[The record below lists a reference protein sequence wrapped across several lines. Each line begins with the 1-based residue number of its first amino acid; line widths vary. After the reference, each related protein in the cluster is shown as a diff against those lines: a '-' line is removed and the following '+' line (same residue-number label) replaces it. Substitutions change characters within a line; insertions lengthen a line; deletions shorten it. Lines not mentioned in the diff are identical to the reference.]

1 MEKIFEIL
9 TWSVT
14 LSVPNTTQA
23 LMTDTFKAVYC
34 VWQNALMCLFMTVC
48 FGLFMSSGPTESG
61 HPALK
66 SKDVIWPTTR
76 QPNCVSFVCCM
87 FYRGGNLSPFHLMVN
102 SVPGPHGR
110 NAALASVRSSFT
122 YLLLA
127 VFSLFQFRQIS
138 SSALPVWFS
147 ASYTA
152 SLIHHLSLLSSGS
165 CLFLSLSISYWHVA
179 TSQTPLVSSCST
191 TSRTDRFTQAHHPP
205 NTHAHTPLTHI
216 CEDTINGLQSQSA
229 RGPQ

>member
-1 MEKIFEIL
+1 MWKKIFENL

-34 VWQNALMCLFMTVC
+34 VWQNALMCLFMMVC

-66 SKDVIWPTTR
+66 SKDVIWPTAHQTNAHNF
-76 QPNCVSFVCCM
+76 NCVSFVCCM
-87 FYRGGNLSPFHLMVN
+87 FYRGGNLSLFLLMVN
-102 SVPGPHGR
+102 SVHGPHGR
-110 NAALASVRSSFT
+110 IAALASVCSSFT

-205 NTHAHTPLTHI
+205 NTHIHTHTH
-216 CEDTINGLQSQSA
+216 L
-229 RGPQ
+229 